1 MNKVLKNLHQNGI
14 LILINQLSLRNVTP
28 KMSIEIIKIA
38 GTNVTIDLEDDHY
51 GKDFWV
57 KIELRKYE
65 PDTINFIEENCNS
78 NVDFIDI
85 GAANGAFTVLSALN
99 NARTLSIEPDPKMSK
114 ICAKNLSLNPNVSKF
129 VTVENFAVSTKTSEI
144 LFSKKQNSKILSDI
158 VFTGHDK
165 YTNITIQTKSLPEII
180 SDFHQDKN
188 RGLVIKMDIEGAE
201 WEILRDKISLT
212 NLKENKAL
220 MLLATHPGFY
230 RPFERRIKGIDYFR
244 YKFWK
249 YRNYRESKH
258 TFESVSKFAVIARTN
273 LDIIHDGKIFGN
285 LTRAGYNEFVV
296 DFR

>member
-1 MNKVLKNLHQNGI
+1 VAA
-14 LILINQLSLRNVTP
+14 
-28 KMSIEIIKIA
+28 KMVIEIFTIS
-38 GTNVTIDLEDDHY
+38 GTNINIDLENDHY

-57 KIELRKYE
+57 KIEHCKYE
-65 PDTINFIEENCNS
+65 PDTIKFIESNCNS

-85 GAANGAFTVLSALN
+85 GAANGAFTILSALN

-129 VTVENFAVSTKTSEI
+129 VTVANFAVATKSSEI
-144 LFSKKQNSKILSDI
+144 LFSKKLNSKILSDI

-165 YTNITIQTKSLPEII
+165 YINIKIQTKSLNEII
-180 SDFHQDKN
+180 SDFHKDKN
-188 RGLVIKMDIEGAE
+188 RGLIIKMDIEGAE
-201 WEILRDKISLT
+201 WEILRDKTCIN
-212 NLKENKAL
+212 NLKENRAL

-230 RPFERRIKGIDYFR
+230 RPFERKIRGIDYFR

-258 TFESVSKFAVIARTN
+258 IFESVSKFAVIARTN